1 MSIGV
6 GYSTLRLHSRSTA
19 ARKFCC
25 TWLIFIEPSCLLKS
39 GGLEMEGV
47 YRVNGGQLTMKKLK
61 TSFDQGKF
69 YCRVWLF
76 NKSSC
81 YDWLLASFSVDISYP
96 LIQKYEFLFSDAR
109 SVLLTLDECGVHDVT
124 GVLKQYLRQLPD
136 PVIPGTM
143 YRQFISAG
151 SKY

>member
-1 MSIGV
+1 MIKVNSIV
-6 GYSTLRLHSRSTA
+6 MCDFSIKQA
-19 ARKFCC
+19 A
-25 TWLIFIEPSCLLKS
+25 TTGSWHH
-39 GGLEMEGV
+39 
-47 YRVNGGQLTMKKLK
+47 
-61 TSFDQGKF
+61 
-69 YCRVWLF
+69 
-76 NKSSC
+76 
-81 YDWLLASFSVDISYP
+81 ISYP

-143 YRQFISAG
+143 YKQFISAG